1 MIQNLPENQ
10 FEQMIFQQDKLRNK
24 EQQIKQQQNDVDG
37 EARKWFANQYQQ
49 QQQ

>member
-24 EQQIKQQQNDVDG
+24 EQQNDVDI